1 MCFSHIQVKL
11 THVIQKCSTGPQI
24 IYFVKVLFN
33 SIGQRDCYCAFC
45 LSGVMLFQMKYQDF
59 SMKMVLGI
67 LILFVF
73 LFCCQFLLQQG
84 GEQGAK
90 QGGEVDGDAGEPLGD
105 VDIDGPKEVM
115 GSCEILE
122 QVMEVRG

>member
-1 MCFSHIQVKL
+1 MFANIHK
-11 THVIQKCSTGPQI
+11 KCSTGPQI

-33 SIGQRDCYCAFC
+33 SLSQRDCYCAFC

-84 GEQGAK
+84 EE

-105 VDIDGPKEVM
+105 GDVDGP
-115 GSCEILE
+115 
-122 QVMEVRG
+122 

>member
-1 MCFSHIQVKL
+1 MFANIHK
-11 THVIQKCSTGPQI
+11 KCSTGPQI

-33 SIGQRDCYCAFC
+33 SLSQRECYCAFC

-84 GEQGAK
+84 EE
-90 QGGEVDGDAGEPLGD
+90 QGGEVDGDARELLGHGD
-105 VDIDGPKEVM
+105 VDGP
-115 GSCEILE
+115 
-122 QVMEVRG
+122 

>member
-1 MCFSHIQVKL
+1 MFANIYK
-11 THVIQKCSTGPQI
+11 KCSTGPQI

-33 SIGQRDCYCAFC
+33 SLSQRDCYCAFC

-73 LFCCQFLLQQG
+73 LFCCQFLPQQG
-84 GEQGAK
+84 EEQGE
-90 QGGEVDGDAGEPLGD
+90 EVDGDTGEPLGYGD
-105 VDIDGPKEVM
+105 VDGP
-115 GSCEILE
+115 
-122 QVMEVRG
+122 

>member
-1 MCFSHIQVKL
+1 MFANFHK
-11 THVIQKCSTGPQI
+11 KCSTGPQI

-33 SIGQRDCYCAFC
+33 SLSQRDCYCAFC

-84 GEQGAK
+84 EEN
-90 QGGEVDGDAGEPLGD
+90 GGEVDGDAGEPLGD
-105 VDIDGPKEVM
+105 GDVDGP
-115 GSCEILE
+115 
-122 QVMEVRG
+122 